1 MIRGDSPK
9 GMFHVCTKDLIKS
22 GGEWISSVALECALV
37 AHPAVSEAAVVAI
50 PDERWQE
57 RPLALV
63 VLKAGA
69 TVTSEQLRD
78 FLAPQFAKWWL
89 PDGFEVVDALPRTP
103 TGKLLKYTLREK
115 YKGYKSAQAAT

>member
-1 MIRGDSPK
+1 
-9 GMFHVCTKDLIKS
+9 
-22 GGEWISSVALECALV
+22 VALESALV
-37 AHPAVSEAAVVAI
+37 AHPAIAEAAVVAI

-63 VLKAGA
+63 VLKPGA
-69 TVTSEQLRD
+69 TATSDELRD

-103 TGKLLKYTLREK
+103 TGKLVKYALREK
-115 YKGYKSAQAAT
+115 YKSYKLSSAASS